1 MGLRRKNKS
10 LAVLS
15 HEFVI
20 QNHADIA
27 SCLVMCLLLGLM
39 FEVPGGARGPV
50 VAQLS
55 STCSCCGAAVVSRS
69 GASPDPAKY
78 AIIFIAVQYNVTY
91 TTDDNS
97 EQFHFY
103 DSGPK
108 DIATIF
114 FYMLIAINLHAV
126 IQEYILNKINRR
138 LHLSKTKCSK
148 FNESGQLA
156 FFYLFSFIWGASILN
171 AVRRIHDE
179 PNITWKDYS
188 HSHMLFQVKFFYICQ
203 IAYWLHALPELYFQ
217 KIRKEDIPR
226 QLCYICLYIVHISG
240 AYILNLQHLGLILM
254 VPHYLVELI
263 FHASCLFYFS
273 GENKQK
279 GFTIWALLFV
289 MVRLLTLTL
298 SVLTFGFGLARIEN
312 PHFPITDGNFD
323 VLPVRIGCL
332 GAVCLTQAWMMWKF
346 INFQLKKWRKH
357 VKNQI
362 AKKIIAT
369 TKNKQTKKEPNRG
382 WLSLKLICMY

>member
-1 MGLRRKNKS
+1 
-10 LAVLS
+10 V
-15 HEFVI
+15 
-20 QNHADIA
+20 
-27 SCLVMCLLLGLM
+27 
-39 FEVPGGARGPV
+39 
-50 VAQLS
+50 
-55 STCSCCGAAVVSRS
+55 
-69 GASPDPAKY
+69 PAKY

-91 TTDDNS
+91 TTGDNS

-103 DSGPK
+103 DYGPK

-114 FYMLIAINLHAV
+114 FYMLVAINLHAV
-126 IQEYILNKINRR
+126 IQQYILDKINRR
-138 LHLSKTKCSK
+138 LHLSKTKHSK

-156 FFYLFSFIWGASILN
+156 FFYLFSFVWGASILN
-171 AVRRIHDE
+171 AVKFMMN
-179 PNITWKDYS
+179 PTLLWNDYP
-188 HSHMLFQVKFFYICQ
+188 HSRMLFQVKFFYICQ
-203 IAYWLHALPELYFQ
+203 IAYWLHALPKLYFQ

-226 QLCYICLYIVHISG
+226 QLCYICLYIAHISG

-263 FHASCLFYFS
+263 FHASRLFYFS
-273 GENKQK
+273 DENKQK

-298 SVLTFGFGLARIEN
+298 SVLTFGFGLARVEN
-312 PHFPITDGNFD
+312 PGFAIADGNFN

-346 INFQLKKWRKH
+346 INFQLKKWREH

-362 AKKIIAT
+362 PKKKIT
-369 TKNKQTKKEPNRG
+369 NTKNKRTKREPNRG
-382 WLSLKLICMY
+382 

>member
-10 LAVLS
+10 PAVLS

-20 QNHADIA
+20 QNHADTA
-27 SCLVMCLLLGLM
+27 SCLVMGLLLGLM
-39 FEVPGGARGPV
+39 FEV
-50 VAQLS
+50 
-55 STCSCCGAAVVSRS
+55 
-69 GASPDPAKY
+69 PAKY

-91 TTDDNS
+91 TIDDNS

-103 DSGPK
+103 DYGPK

-114 FYMLIAINLHAV
+114 FYMLVAINLHAV
-126 IQEYILNKINRR
+126 IQEYILDKINRR
-138 LHLSKTKCSK
+138 LHLSKTKHSK

-156 FFYLFSFIWGASILN
+156 FFYLFSFLWGASILN
-171 AVRRIHDE
+171 TE
-179 PNITWKDYS
+179 EFMMNPTSLWKDYP
-188 HSHMLFQVKFFYICQ
+188 HSRMIFQVKFFYICQ

-226 QLCYICLYIVHISG
+226 QLCYICLYIAHISG

-263 FHASCLFYFS
+263 FHASRLFYFS
-273 GENKQK
+273 DENKQK
-279 GFTIWALLFV
+279 G
-289 MVRLLTLTL
+289 
-298 SVLTFGFGLARIEN
+298 
-312 PHFPITDGNFD
+312 
-323 VLPVRIGCL
+323 IGCL

-346 INFQLKKWRKH
+346 INFQLKKWREH

-362 AKKIIAT
+362 PKKKIT
-369 TKNKQTKKEPNRG
+369 STKNKRIKKEPNRANFVNG
-382 WLSLKLICMY
+382 AAKLEGGASPRIRKSKPV

>member
-10 LAVLS
+10 LVVLS

-39 FEVPGGARGPV
+39 FE
-50 VAQLS
+50 
-55 STCSCCGAAVVSRS
+55 
-69 GASPDPAKY
+69 DPAKY

-138 LHLSKTKCSK
+138 LHLSKTKHSK

-156 FFYLFSFIWGASILN
+156 FFYLFSFIWGESILN
-171 AVRRIHDE
+171 SKIHDE
-179 PNITWKDYS
+179 PNITWKDYP
-188 HSHMLFQVKFFYICQ
+188 HSLMLFQVKFFYICQ

-217 KIRKEDIPR
+217 KIWKEDIPR

-263 FHASCLFYFS
+263 FHASRLFYFS
-273 GENKQK
+273 GENKRK

-312 PHFPITDGNFD
+312 PCFPIADGNFSG
-323 VLPVRIGCL
+323 LPVRIGCL

-346 INFQLKKWRKH
+346 INFQLKKWRMH

-362 AKKIIAT
+362 PKKKITT

-382 WLSLKLICMY
+382 